1 MRSLRVVVAHEL
13 ALYRETIAA
22 YLRERPQHRFDVNA
36 VPPEELDAEIP
47 RWAPDVVICSTL
59 TETVETAVPNWIVL
73 YPAHQRR
80 VDIHLDGR
88 RDTVTHLPLAALVSL
103 LERIRSGPAP
113 EHPAA

>member
-1 MRSLRVVVAHEL
+1 MRRLRVVVAHEL

-22 YLRERPQHRFDVNA
+22 YLRERPRHRFDVCA
-36 VPPEELDAEIP
+36 VPPEALDAEIP

-59 TETVETAVPNWIVL
+59 TEAVETAVPNWIVL

-80 VDIHLDGR
+80 VDIHVSAR
-88 RDTVTHLPLAALVSL
+88 RDTVTDLPLVALVSL
-103 LERIRSGPAP
+103 LERVRAGPAP